1 MRNPPQHFAPSPRR
15 SPGAFPAAGNNG
27 SQLRRPRSHLR
38 RPPVAGR
45 RRLQWEGDHHGW
57 TRPAP
62 PGARGQAPGS
72 GLPSRSPE
80 WPSVSPTRGPARL
93 LGDGAG
99 YLLGFLGGAQRQAWG
114 KGRAGGEPQGA
125 WEPDHEDIISGSH
138 GIVHLSL
145 ERTRVLLSNWESVG
159 PDVLSGETALR
170 CFSIPNAHLQ
180 TSPVLSWKC

>member
-62 PGARGQAPGS
+62 PGARGQGS
-72 GLPSRSPE
+72 GVRAPKPQPRVALRQPDPAVRPGCLGMGLVTSWVFWEAHRGRPGGREGLAESPRE
-80 WPSVSPTRGPARL
+80 
-93 LGDGAG
+93 LGN
-99 YLLGFLGGAQRQAWG
+99 LIT
-114 KGRAGGEPQGA
+114 
-125 WEPDHEDIISGSH
+125 HEDIISGSH
-138 GIVHLSL
+138 GVVHLSL

-159 PDVLSGETALR
+159 PCVTG
-170 CFSIPNAHLQ
+170 
-180 TSPVLSWKC
+180 